1 MGQHGRGEYGKKK
14 EIDSICLWPK
24 RGESRRMLNTVATKC
39 FKIKKKTK
47 PIPLMNAF
55 RKIVE

>member
-39 FKIKKKTK
+39 FKIKKKQNQSLLWMHLK
-47 PIPLMNAF
+47 
-55 RKIVE
+55 K